1 MSIFLASIR
10 GIKSK
15 CNFFFNLLIDGYIF
29 ILMLLSSSSEFDI
42 NDDFDSDFDEFRLLK
57 FDLLLS

>member
-1 MSIFLASIR
+1 
-10 GIKSK
+10 
-15 CNFFFNLLIDGYIF
+15 
-29 ILMLLSSSSEFDI
+29 MLLSSSSEFDI